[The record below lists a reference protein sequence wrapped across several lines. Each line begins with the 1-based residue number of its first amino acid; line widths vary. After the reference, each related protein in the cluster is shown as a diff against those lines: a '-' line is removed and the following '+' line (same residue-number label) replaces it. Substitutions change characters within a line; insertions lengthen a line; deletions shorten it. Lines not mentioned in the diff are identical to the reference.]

1 MDSISKKNIEVKN
14 LPIKVLQFGEGNFL
28 RAFSDMMI
36 DICNEKGLFSGGI
49 VIVKPR
55 EHGDLSKF
63 KEQKNLYTVSLRG
76 RVDGEP
82 KVYNRL
88 ITSVSDTL
96 EIYKEYDR
104 FKEYAS
110 LDSLRFVISN
120 TTEAGIV
127 FDVTDEDFSN
137 PPKTFPGKLT
147 VLLYERFMAFNGNA
161 DKGLIMLP
169 AELIDDNGKVLF
181 ECVKKYIELWKLPA
195 DFLKWVEEACVFAS
209 TLVDRI
215 VTGFPKNPEEIY
227 EEIGYEDKLLVA
239 AEPFAS
245 WIIESE
251 KDFSGELPLKEAGL
265 PVVFTDNLKPY
276 KQRKVRILN
285 GAHTSFVP
293 ASFLAGNDI
302 VRESMEDELIR
313 SFMNET
319 LFDEVI
325 PTLDLP
331 ASELKEFADA
341 VINRF
346 NNPYVDH
353 ALLAIALN
361 SVSKWKARCLPSF
374 LEYANRK
381 GEVPKHLAFSI
392 AALMAFYS
400 SDKLS
405 ENALLGNRN
414 GEEYKIMDDAF
425 VLEFFRDNSK
435 KSSEELVNAFLE
447 NESFLGTDLTK
458 VYNTRELVTG
468 YLEEI
473 RNSGMRK
480 AMEKY
485 FA

>member
-1 MDSISKKNIEVKN
+1 MDKLSKKICKVMKR
-14 LPIKVLQFGEGNFL
+14 PIKVLQFGEGNFL
-28 RAFSDMMI
+28 RAFADMMI
-36 DICNEKGLFSGGI
+36 DICNEKELFDGGI

-63 KEQKNLYTVSLRG
+63 KEQDNLYTVSLRG
-76 RVDGEP
+76 RVDGVP
-82 KVYNRL
+82 KVSNRL

-96 EIYKEYDR
+96 EIYKEYER
-104 FKEYAS
+104 FKNVAT

-127 FDVTDEDFSN
+127 FDETDLSFEE

-147 VLLYERFMAFNGNA
+147 VLLYERFKAFDGKLS
-161 DKGLIMLP
+161 KGLIMLP
-169 AELIDDNGKVLF
+169 TELIDDNGKNLF
-181 ECVKKYIELWKLPA
+181 ECVKKYIKLWKLPN
-195 DFLKWVEEACVFAS
+195 DFLNWVEEACIFAS

-245 WIIESE
+245 WIIESD
-251 KDFSGELPLKEAGL
+251 KDFSKELPLKEAGL

-285 GAHTSFVP
+285 GAHTSFVL

-313 SFMNET
+313 SFMNAT

-331 ASELKEFADA
+331 KAELMEFADA

-374 LEYANRK
+374 LEYVKREGK
-381 GEVPKHLAFSI
+381 VPTHLAFSI

-400 SDKLS
+400 TDKL
-405 ENALLGNRN
+405 EGNALYGERN
-414 GEEYKIMDDAF
+414 GEEYKIMDDDF
-425 VLEFFRDNSK
+425 VLEFFKDNCK
-435 KSSEELVNAFLE
+435 KASEEFVQAFIG
-447 NESFLGTDLTK
+447 NEAFFGVDLTK
-458 VYNTRELVTG
+458 VLNTKELVAM
-468 YLEEI
+468 YLEDI
-473 RNSGMRK
+473 RKSGMRETL
-480 AMEKY
+480 EKY
-485 FA
+485 FT